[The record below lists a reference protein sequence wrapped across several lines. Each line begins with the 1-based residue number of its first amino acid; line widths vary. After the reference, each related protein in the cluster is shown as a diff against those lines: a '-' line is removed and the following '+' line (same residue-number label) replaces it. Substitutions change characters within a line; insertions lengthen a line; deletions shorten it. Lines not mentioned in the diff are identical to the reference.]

1 VEYSKEPGAVTLRL
15 SKGDSPRQNMKN
27 NYWVYIV
34 LCNDKSYYTGVTN
47 NIELRFWQHNND
59 ENKIHYTYSRR
70 PVKLVYS
77 ELFHNIND
85 AIAREKQ
92 IKGWSRKKK
101 EALIKE
107 NYNKLPKLAKGRKGY
122 MKRKSQF

>member
-1 VEYSKEPGAVTLRL
+1 
-15 SKGDSPRQNMKN
+15 MKN

-47 NIELRFWQHNND
+47 NIELRVWQHNND
-59 ENKIHYTYSRR
+59 EDKTHYTYSRR

-77 ELFHNIND
+77 ELFNNINE

-101 EALIKE
+101 EALIKGNQNE
-107 NYNKLPKLAKGRKGY
+107 LIKYSQRKNKNR
-122 MKRKSQF
+122 